1 MVRAT
6 AIAPE
11 PVNQPL
17 SVADEVR
24 KLAERSGSETKQIAE
39 LIRLAAAALTAD
51 ELREL
56 VKRFQ
61 CVATRRW
68 LLCAAQPRRRPP
80 HVTGQVPRGRAQSH
94 AAGPELG
101 LDDGSIGAV

>member
-24 KLAERSGSETKQIAE
+24 KLPERSETKQIAE
-39 LIRLAAAALTAD
+39 LIRLAAAALPPMS
-51 ELREL
+51 
-56 VKRFQ
+56 
-61 CVATRRW
+61 
-68 LLCAAQPRRRPP
+68 CA
-80 HVTGQVPRGRAQSH
+80 SW
-94 AAGPELG
+94 
-101 LDDGSIGAV
+101 

>member
-39 LIRLAAAALTAD
+39 LIRLAAAALPPMS
-51 ELREL
+51 
-56 VKRFQ
+56 
-61 CVATRRW
+61 
-68 LLCAAQPRRRPP
+68 CA
-80 HVTGQVPRGRAQSH
+80 SW
-94 AAGPELG
+94 
-101 LDDGSIGAV
+101 